1 MGELSF
7 EAKTRLA
14 YLEFYQQVRDVSVV
28 CRAFNISR
36 QTFYKWQKRFDR
48 SNLSSLLNHSKAP
61 LNRRRG
67 CLSFEEELK
76 LKKFREK
83 YIRQS
88 KVKLSIMYQKE
99 FGKKISSWQ
108 FQKVISKYQLYYD
121 KIKAERIRTKRKKNQ
136 LFPKVRITDVNP
148 QDYISKE
155 KPLFFCVDG
164 ITLYL
169 PFGKRYI
176 FTAIDH
182 FNKLGFS
189 RAYTTK
195 SSLSAFDFLLRLN
208 VLAEGKIAAI
218 LSDNGSEFSRY
229 FEEACKRLKI
239 ARLYTRVKTPQDNP
253 RDERFNRTV
262 KEEFM
267 GVNEN
272 FEGYLADNDLADANR
287 ELTEWLIFYNFTRP
301 HQALAY
307 QTPMEYISKHQEVSA
322 MYPSSTLTCFPLFC

>member
-1 MGELSF
+1 MGELSS

-14 YLEFYQQVRDVSVV
+14 YLEFYRQIKDVSVV
-28 CRAFNISR
+28 CRAFGISR
-36 QTFYKWQKRFDR
+36 QTFYKWQKRFKPND
-48 SNLSSLLNHSKAP
+48 LSSINNHSKTP
-61 LNRRRG
+61 LNKRHG
-67 CLSFEEELK
+67 SLSFEEELK

-88 KVKLSIMYQKE
+88 KVKLSIMYGKE
-99 FGKKISSWQ
+99 FGERVSSWQ
-108 FQKVISKYQLYYD
+108 FQKVITKYQLYYD
-121 KIKAERIRTKRKKNQ
+121 KIKAERIRTKRKKNR
-136 LFPKVRITDVNP
+136 LFPKIRINEVDP
-148 QDYISKE
+148 RDYLSKD

-218 LSDNGSEFSRY
+218 LSDNGSEFSKY

-239 ARLYTRVKTPQDNP
+239 THIYTRVKTPQDNP
-253 RDERFNRTV
+253 RDERFNRTIE
-262 KEEFM
+262 EEFM
-267 GVNEN
+267 EVNEN
-272 FEGYLADNDLADANR
+272 FESYLADDDLTEANR
-287 ELTEWLIFYNFTRP
+287 ELTEWLIFYNFIRP
-301 HQALAY
+301 HHSLGLQRPIDYVNLRSKVL
-307 QTPMEYISKHQEVSA
+307 PMYSPMTK
-322 MYPSSTLTCFPLFC
+322 Y